1 MRIKILMFKEHLRI
15 EAEELNLK
23 NHQLL
28 RRELLLLPAHRLSV
42 KARRTE
48 AAEIVEAA
56 VAAAEVEIPGIQVQA
71 AAAIQEGDN

>member
-56 VAAAEVEIPGIQVQA
+56 AEVEIPGIQVQA